1 MSAPLSRPAATLIG
15 FVAILL
21 WGMLA
26 LLTVG
31 AGPMPPFQLTAI
43 VFLIGGA
50 MGAATWIV
58 RPQGMAA
65 LRQPWPIWA
74 LGIGGL
80 FGYHALYF
88 LALRLAPPAET
99 SLISYMWPLL
109 IVVFS
114 TFLPAEKLKSHHVVG
129 TLIGLS
135 GLLVL
140 AFGRGDLAFR
150 AEHLPGY
157 LCSAAC
163 AVIWAGYS
171 VASRRF
177 GDVPTD
183 VVTGF
188 CLVTAVLSALCHL
201 AFETTVW
208 PVHAANWIAIVL
220 LGLGPIGLA
229 FFTWDIGMKKG
240 DIRTL
245 GAASYAAPVL
255 STLVLVI
262 AGYATASWP
271 LFVAAMMIAAGG
283 LYAAS
288 DTFSRAKSPSVRG

>member
-1 MSAPLSRPAATLIG
+1 MSRPAATLTG
-15 FVAILL
+15 LVAILL

-31 AGPMPPFQLTAI
+31 AGPLPPFQLTSI
-43 VFLIGGA
+43 VFLIA
-50 MGAATWIV
+50 ALMGMATWPF
-58 RPQGMAA
+58 RPQAIRA
-65 LRQPWPIWA
+65 LRQPWPVWA

-114 TFLPAEKLKSHHVVG
+114 AFLPTEKLKTHHVIG
-129 TLIGLS
+129 TLIGLA
-135 GLLVL
+135 GLVVL
-140 AFGRGDLAFR
+140 AVGRGDLAFR
-150 AEHLPGY
+150 PEHLPGY

-163 AVIWAGYS
+163 AVIWAAYS

-177 GDVPTD
+177 GAVPTD

-188 CLVTAVLSALCHL
+188 CLVTAILSGLCHL
-201 AFETTVW
+201 AFETMVW
-208 PVHAANWIAIVL
+208 PAGAGNWLAIL
-220 LGLGPIGLA
+220 ALGLGPIGLA
-229 FFTWDIGMKKG
+229 FFTWDIGMKRG

-245 GAASYAAPVL
+245 GAASYAAPVI
-255 STLVLVI
+255 STFLLVA
-262 AGYATASWP
+262 AGLAAPSWP
-271 LFVAAMMIAAGG
+271 LFVAAGLIAAGG
-283 LYAAS
+283 LYAAK
-288 DTFSRAKSPSVRG
+288 DNFSRA

>member
-1 MSAPLSRPAATLIG
+1 MSRPLSRSVATLIG

-31 AGPMPPFQLTAI
+31 VGPMPPFQLTAI
-43 VFLIGGA
+43 VFLIGGL
-50 MGAATWIV
+50 MGAATWLW
-58 RPQGMAA
+58 RPQGIAA
-65 LRQPWPIWA
+65 LRQPWPVWA

-114 TFLPAEKLKSHHVVG
+114 ALLPTERLKSHHVAG
-129 TLIGLS
+129 TLIGLG

-163 AVIWAGYS
+163 AVIWAAYS

-188 CLVTAVLSALCHL
+188 CLVTAVLSAICHL
-201 AFETTVW
+201 AVETTVW
-208 PVHAANWIAIVL
+208 PATLSNWLSILL

-255 STLVLVI
+255 STLILVA
-262 AGYATASWP
+262 AGFAPATWP
-271 LFVAAMMIAAGG
+271 LFVAAGLIAAGG
-283 LYAAS
+283 LYAAK
-288 DTFSRAKSPSVRG
+288 DNFSRAKTPSAPA

>member
-1 MSAPLSRPAATLIG
+1 MSAALSRPTATLIG

-21 WGMLA
+21 WGILA

-43 VFLIGGA
+43 VFLIGGL

-58 RPQGMAA
+58 RPQGIAA
-65 LRQPWPIWA
+65 LRQPWPVWA

-114 TFLPAEKLKSHHVVG
+114 ALLPTEKLKAHHVIG
-129 TLIGLS
+129 TLIGLA

-177 GDVPTD
+177 GEVPTD

-188 CLVTAVLSALCHL
+188 CLITAVLSGLCHL
-201 AFETTVW
+201 VFETTVW
-208 PVHAANWIAIVL
+208 PATMANWLSILL

-240 DIRTL
+240 DIQVL
-245 GAASYAAPVL
+245 GAASYVTPLA
-255 STLVLVI
+255 STLVLILAGFGQATWVIGVAAILITVGAVI
-262 AGYATASWP
+262 AAKDMI
-271 LFVAAMMIAAGG
+271 LKRKAA
-283 LYAAS
+283 
-288 DTFSRAKSPSVRG
+288 